1 MNTLTFFRQHPKWVA
16 AILLIVATLVVY
28 LPVKDHQFVHLDD
41 DLYHNPQT
49 QKGLTW
55 ASLAWALT
63 ATEAGFWHPLTW
75 WSHMLDYEL
84 FGLNPGGHH
93 LMSLLLHTLNVLLLF
108 GLLQRWTGALW
119 RSFLVAALFAL
130 HPLNVES
137 VAWVA
142 ERKNVLS
149 TLFWLLTLGAYVH
162 YVRKPHW
169 KRYLSVVFLFVLGLM
184 AKPMLVTLP
193 CVLLLLD
200 CWPLGRLGPS
210 WSELRQKG
218 SKLLLEKA
226 PLFAL
231 SVATG
236 ILAIHAENKLGAL
249 PSLQQIPL
257 DARLGNALTSFVA
270 YLGKMVW
277 PTDLAVF
284 YPHPEASLP
293 VGQVILAVFVIG
305 TLSVLVLWGTPSF
318 PYLLVGWLWYLGTLL
333 PVSGLIQV
341 GRHSMAD
348 RYMYVP
354 LIGLFILLVWGCSE
368 WVDGSQVRK
377 GWGIGASVFL
387 LLGLSINTRLQLA
400 HWQDSIALYEHAIE
414 STEDNYLAHNNL
426 GTVFLEA
433 GEIDKGIEQLSSA
446 LQINPESI
454 QVLYNLGLAL
464 KQKGHPDDA
473 ARYFS
478 EALDINPNLA
488 DAHNNLGIIRMAQ
501 GDGEKAAQHFSKAL
515 EIDPQLFEARN
526 NLGTLLLGQGQIEE
540 AILHF
545 SESLLLNP
553 RQARAHNNLG
563 AALDLQGRSEEA
575 MGHYLL
581 ALELAPS
588 SYLTHNNLGKMFMEK
603 GDLDNAARHFSKV
616 IEIEP
621 KFGDA
626 HFNLGVVRTDQGRVE
641 KAIVSFRQVL
651 ELNPNNTEA
660 RQRLALLLETL
671 TLEKL

>member
-1 MNTLTFFRQHPKWVA
+1 MNSLTFFRQHSKWVA
-16 AILLIVATLVVY
+16 GVLLILATLIVY

-41 DLYHNPQT
+41 DLYHNPHT
-49 QKGLTW
+49 QEGLTW
-55 ASLAWALT
+55 ANIAWALT
-63 ATEAGFWHPLTW
+63 ALEAGFWHPLTW

-84 FGLNPGGHH
+84 FGLSPGGHH

-108 GLLQRWTGALW
+108 GLLHRWTGALW

-149 TLFWLLTLGAYVH
+149 TLFWFLTLGAYVH

-169 KRYLSVVFLFVLGLM
+169 RRYLWVVVLFVLGLM

-200 CWPLGRLGPS
+200 YWPLGRLGPS
-210 WSELRQKG
+210 WSEFRQKV

-231 SVATG
+231 SVTSG

-284 YPHPEASLP
+284 YPHPEVSLP
-293 VGQVILAVFVIG
+293 VGQVILAILVIG
-305 TLSVLVLWGTPSF
+305 TLTLLVLRGAASY

-341 GRHSMAD
+341 GHHSMAD

-354 LIGLFILLVWGCSE
+354 LIGVFILMVWGCTQ
-368 WVDGSQVRK
+368 WVEGSQVKK
-377 GWGIGASVFL
+377 GWGIGACVFL

-400 HWQDSIALYEHAIE
+400 HWQNSVSLFEHAIQ
-414 STEDNYLAHNNL
+414 STADNYLAHNNL

-433 GEIDKGIEQLSSA
+433 GEIDKGMEQLAIA
-446 LQINPESI
+446 LEIKPESSE
-454 QVLYNLGLAL
+454 VLYNLGFAL
-464 KQKGHPDDA
+464 KQKGHLDGA

-478 EALDINPNLA
+478 EALALNRDLA
-488 DAHNNLGIIRMAQ
+488 GAHNNLGLIRMAQ
-501 GDGEKAAQHFSKAL
+501 GDGEKAIQHFSKAL
-515 EIDPQLFEARN
+515 EMDPQLFEALN
-526 NLGTLLLGQGQIEE
+526 NLGTLLLGNGQPEK
-540 AILHF
+540 AISYF
-545 SESLLLNP
+545 TRSLLLKPN
-553 RQARAHNNLG
+553 QARAHNNLG
-563 AALDLQGRSEEA
+563 AALDLQGHSEEA
-575 MGHYLL
+575 MTHYHR
-581 ALELAPS
+581 ALELAPY
-588 SYLTHNNLGKMFMEK
+588 SYLTHNNLGRMFMEK
-603 GDLDNAARHFSKV
+603 GDLEKAARHFSKV

-621 KFGDA
+621 RFGDA
-626 HFNLGVVRTDQGRVE
+626 HFNLGVVRTSQGSVK
-641 KAIVSFRQVL
+641 KAVASFRQAL
-651 ELNPNNTEA
+651 KLNSDNTEA
-660 RQRLALLLETL
+660 QQRLALLLE
-671 TLEKL
+671 KANP

>member
-1 MNTLTFFRQHPKWVA
+1 MNTLTFFRQHSKWVA

-28 LPVKDHQFVHLDD
+28 LPVRDHQFVDLDD
-41 DLYHNPQT
+41 DLYVTHNPQI

-55 ASLAWALT
+55 GNLVWALT
-63 ATEAGFWHPLTW
+63 AIEAGFWHPLTW
-75 WSHMLDYEL
+75 WSHMLDYEF

-93 LMSLLLHTLNVLLLF
+93 LMSLLIHTLNVLLLF
-108 GLLQRWTGALW
+108 GVLQKWTGALW
-119 RSFLVAALFAL
+119 RSFFVAALFAL

-162 YVRKPHW
+162 YVRAPHW
-169 KRYLSVVFLFVLGLM
+169 KRYLSMVFLFVLGLM

-200 CWPLGRLGPS
+200 YWPLGRLGLS
-210 WSELRQKG
+210 WSEFRQKG

-231 SVATG
+231 SVASG
-236 ILAIHAENKLGAL
+236 VLAIHAEDKLGAL
-249 PSLQQIPL
+249 PSLQQLPL
-257 DARLGNALTSFVA
+257 GARLSNALTSFVA

-277 PTDLAVF
+277 PSDLAVL

-293 VGQVILAVFVIG
+293 IEQVVLAILVLG
-305 TLSVLVLWGTPSF
+305 TLSVLVLWKAPSF

-354 LIGLFILLVWGCSE
+354 MIGLFILLVWGCTE
-368 WVDGSQVRK
+368 WVNDSTIRK
-377 GWGIGASVFL
+377 GLGIGAGAFL
-387 LLGLSINTRLQLA
+387 LLGLAINARLQVA
-400 HWQDSIALYEHAIE
+400 HWQNSIALFEHAIR
-414 STEDNYLAHNNL
+414 STQDNELIHNNL
-426 GTVFLEA
+426 GTTFLEA
-433 GEIDKGIEQLSSA
+433 GEIDKGIEHLSIA
-446 LQINPESI
+446 LEIRPASPE
-454 QVLYNLGLAL
+454 VLYNLGIAL
-464 KQKGHPDDA
+464 KQKGNLDGA

-478 EALDINPNLA
+478 EALDHNPDLA

-501 GDGEKAAQHFSKAL
+501 GDGEKALQCFSKAL
-515 EIDPQLFEARN
+515 EIDSELFEAHN

-540 AILHF
+540 AIRHF
-545 SESLLLNP
+545 SHSLLLHP
-553 RQARAHNNLG
+553 DQARVYNNLG
-563 AALDLQGRSEEA
+563 AAMDLQGRSEEA
-575 MGHYLL
+575 IAHYHR

-588 SYLTHNNLGKMFMEK
+588 SYLIHNNLGKMFMEK
-603 GDLDNAARHFSKV
+603 GDLERAAEHFSKV

-621 KFGDA
+621 NFGDA
-626 HFNLGVVRTDQGRVE
+626 HLNLGVVR
-641 KAIVSFRQVL
+641 K
-651 ELNPNNTEA
+651 
-660 RQRLALLLETL
+660 LLLERTRH
-671 TLEKL
+671 